1 MQTTP
6 SPVTIIKDNSEGEE
20 KQDKPKS
27 PPWKV
32 DKKEPKSP
40 PWKVDRKEDIMEKT
54 KKDKDTENKAP
65 KVVSVWLAQF
75 MWY

>member
-20 KQDKPKS
+20 KQDK
-27 PPWKV
+27 
-32 DKKEPKSP
+32 PKSP

-65 KVVSVWLAQF
+65 KVVSASLAQF
-75 MWY
+75 MCYDLEQ

>member
-6 SPVTIIKDNSEGEE
+6 SPVTIIKDNLEGEE
-20 KQDKPKS
+20 KQDK
-27 PPWKV
+27 
-32 DKKEPKSP
+32 PKSP

-65 KVVSVWLAQF
+65 KVVSA
-75 MWY
+75 